1 MNRERAWKESY
12 VEHVLQGGED
22 GFREALRQ
30 RCAAALRV
38 RRRVRAA
45 RAAAVAAALLLLATG
60 AGIGIWKGRIRP
72 PGEVDSVAGPNPDAR
87 PAYLVS
93 SSPLSELQLVRTAGT
108 VDIVRNSLEVDSLTD
123 DDLLRSFEGR
133 PIAMV
138 RLGPDRQRLIF
149 LDREGTGTP
158 GAGGTPR

>member
-12 VEHVLQGGED
+12 VEHVLQGGEE
-22 GFREALRQ
+22 GFREALRR

-60 AGIGIWKGRIRP
+60 AGIGIWKGIRL

-87 PAYLVS
+87 PEFLVRS
-93 SSPLSELQLVRTAGT
+93 IPLSELQLVRTAGT
-108 VDIVRNSLEVDSLTD
+108 VDIVRSSVEVDSLTD

-149 LDREGTGTP
+149 LDRE
-158 GAGGTPR
+158 